1 MSQLLIT
8 DELDAVAEHSTT
20 EVPSVLNRSKMIF
33 SGVGNFSTGKTNSM
47 LVVSFVNFFLIQL
60 NSL

>member
-33 SGVGNFSTGKTNSM
+33 SGVVEISM
-47 LVVSFVNFFLIQL
+47 QHIYITDYQ
-60 NSL
+60 